1 MSEGLVAMT
10 TKRVAKLLRDESG
23 PTGTEYAILL
33 AVLIL
38 GAMAVIEAIGQSMA
52 AIYDNINDA
61 VGQTGVL

>member
-1 MSEGLVAMT
+1 MSEGLMAMT

-52 AIYDNINDA
+52 AIYGNINGA
-61 VGQTGVL
+61 VCETGVL